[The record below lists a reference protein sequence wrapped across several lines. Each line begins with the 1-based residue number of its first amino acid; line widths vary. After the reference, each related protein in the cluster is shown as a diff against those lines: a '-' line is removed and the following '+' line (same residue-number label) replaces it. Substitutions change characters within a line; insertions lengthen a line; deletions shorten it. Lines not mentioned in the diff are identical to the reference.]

1 MDKHHTMEK
10 ACRHL
15 IDFMGIKEQVE
26 KLGLGEFDLKLFRS
40 EKNLAERARVDHARV
55 DHTSPSI

>member
-1 MDKHHTMEK
+1 MDKHNTMEK

-26 KLGLGEFDLKLFRS
+26 KFGLGEFDLKLFRL
-40 EKNLAERARVDHARV
+40 EQIEGKAENAAVRAFLRLDL
-55 DHTSPSI
+55 